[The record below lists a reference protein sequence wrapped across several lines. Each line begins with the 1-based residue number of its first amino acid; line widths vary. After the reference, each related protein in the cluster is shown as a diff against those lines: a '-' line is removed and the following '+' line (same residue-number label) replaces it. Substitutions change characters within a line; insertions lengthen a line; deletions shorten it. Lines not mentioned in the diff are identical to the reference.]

1 MSWWKRNWFPLSGI
15 TVIVALAGF
24 LVATYSPASTEPTI
38 GFITFSALHESVQCA
53 YVRETLEIIFCEGLG
68 NR

>member
-1 MSWWKRNWFPLSGI
+1 MSMRILLLLWGTGMGLIGLAYFLMPFP
-15 TVIVALAGF
+15 A
-24 LVATYSPASTEPTI
+24 PEEPSI

-53 YVRETLEIIFCEGLG
+53 YVKETLEIIFCEGLG